1 MHSFC
6 IRGNIVQSFRFWGNI
21 VHSFRFWGNIVHSFR
36 FWGHI
41 VHSFHTWL
49 NFVLDIS
56 DFALNQWLRVRSE
69 TADDILPEYYIAEF
83 LQELDLTSYLL
94 DTPCSRNDVPYV
106 NATDGWNNGKK
117 SQNK

>member
-1 MHSFC
+1 MSAQYPLKWNECTIFPLKRNEC
-6 IRGNIVQSFRFWGNI
+6 TIFSLKQNECTIFPLKRNECTIFPLKRNKCTIFPQKW
-21 VHSFRFWGNIVHSFR
+21 
-36 FWGHI
+36 
-41 VHSFHTWL
+41 
-49 NFVLDIS
+49 
-56 DFALNQWLRVRSE
+56 E
-69 TADDILPEYYIAEF
+69 TAEDILPEYYIAEF